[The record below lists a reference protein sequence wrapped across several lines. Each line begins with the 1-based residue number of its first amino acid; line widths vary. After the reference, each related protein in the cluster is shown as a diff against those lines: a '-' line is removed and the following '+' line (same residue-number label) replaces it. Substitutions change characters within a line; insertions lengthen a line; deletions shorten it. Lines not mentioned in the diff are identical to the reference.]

1 MTSNGRAHRLVLC
14 VALASGMAVLPVLG
28 DEPGKTPASPEPT
41 VGEVLTYRWELKGA
55 LSFLAGLFFPDS
67 GTGILTTEH
76 PSVDVVRSQLR
87 IVSEQSASGEYW
99 LYGAEIEPF
108 SGETEEVWSAYKW
121 REKESSKRQRLEGKS
136 VIDVVSGIYGL
147 RRDPP
152 DEPRRLEIWSDGH
165 IYPVIILPG
174 QERSLQVCGRRTRV
188 RPYSIQGL
196 DLPDRR
202 HWKGQLEI
210 WLADDVQATP
220 VRIVVDRGWARVRL
234 DLSEAREDGESGA
247 ICGHESGPDGQPER

>member
-1 MTSNGRAHRLVLC
+1 VSARVNRVLLCLALVGGMT
-14 VALASGMAVLPVLG
+14 ALPAAAARQ
-28 DEPGKTPASPEPT
+28 GKTPASPEPST
-41 VGEVLTYRWELKGA
+41 GEVLTYRWQLKGP

-67 GTGILTTEH
+67 GTGVLTTEH
-76 PSVDVVRSQLR
+76 PSSDIVRSQLR
-87 IVSEQSASGEYW
+87 IVSEQSASGEFW
-99 LYGAEIEPF
+99 LYGAEIDPF

-121 REKESSKRQRLEGKS
+121 REKDSSKRQRLEGKG

-165 IYPVIILPG
+165 IYPVIVLPG
-174 QERSLQVCGRRTRV
+174 QERGLQVCGRRARV

-202 HWKGQLEI
+202 QWKGQLEI
-210 WLADDVQATP
+210 WLADDAQATP

-234 DLSEAREDGESGA
+234 DLGEAREDGEGGA
-247 ICGHESGPDGQPER
+247 ICGKGSEAEDHAEH